1 MKQYIKQRILRV
13 FGNKVKQ
20 IRVCKGW
27 SQEDLAVK
35 AGLHRTYI
43 GSIERNERNVS
54 LINVERIANA
64 LDISAQLLIDGKK
77 PLRETGKDTNGALGQ
92 GAHASSIYKDREEQ
106 FAVLM
111 PFLIAGL
118 KRREKCLCIVEED
131 TRDLIAEKLRKRG
144 LSVDK
149 CSQWGQFLFL
159 PIEEVYLKN
168 GNFSYENV
176 VEAFKNRHQDALSEG
191 FYGLRVAGEISK
203 RVIDRIGQEKF
214 IEYESRLN
222 YFFPGT
228 KVTALCQYDEAVFDK
243 KFLLNSAVLTHPKL
257 FLHGKLTD
265 NTYYKAPNIVVK
277 SHERRSSD
285 CEYERIKAE
294 LLEKATDQA

>member
-13 FGNKVKQ
+13 FGNKVRQ
-20 IRVCKGW
+20 IRVCRGW

-64 LDISAQLLIDGKK
+64 LDISAQLLIDGNK
-77 PLRETGKDTNGALGQ
+77 PLREIGRDKEGALSQ
-92 GAHASSIYKDREEQ
+92 GTHAGSIYKDREEQ

-159 PIEEVYLKN
+159 PVQEVYLKN
-168 GNFSYENV
+168 GNFSYEGV
-176 VEAFKNRHQDALSEG
+176 VEALKNRHQDALSEG
-191 FYGLRVAGEISK
+191 FYGLRVTGEITK
-203 RVIDRIGQEKF
+203 RAVDHVGHKKF
-214 IEYESRLN
+214 MEYESRLN
-222 YFFPGT
+222 FFYPGT
-228 KVTALCQYDEAVFDK
+228 KITALCQYDETVFDR
-243 KFLLNSAVLTHPKL
+243 KFLLDSAVFTHPKL
-257 FLHGKLTD
+257 FLHGKLAD
-265 NTYYKAPNIVVK
+265 NAYYKAPNIVVK
-277 SHERRSSD
+277 SHEYQSSES
-285 CEYERIKAE
+285 EYERIKAE
-294 LLEKATDQA
+294 LLEKIVG

>member
-1 MKQYIKQRILRV
+1 MKQYIKQRILRA

-64 LDISAQLLIDGKK
+64 LDVPAQLLVDGKK
-77 PLRETGKDTNGALGQ
+77 PLKDISGDKDGVLSRGT
-92 GAHASSIYKDREEQ
+92 HAGSIYKDREEQ

-118 KRREKCLCIVEED
+118 KRREKCLCIVEDD
-131 TRDLIAEKLRKRG
+131 TRDLITEKLRKRG

-159 PIEEVYLKN
+159 SIGEVYLKN
-168 GNFSYENV
+168 GHFSYESL
-176 VEAFKNRHQDALSEG
+176 VEALKNRHQDALSEG
-191 FYGLRVAGEISK
+191 FYGLRVTGEITK
-203 RVIDRIGQEKF
+203 RAIDHVGQEKF

-222 YFFPGT
+222 YFYPGT
-228 KVTALCQYDEAVFDK
+228 KITALCQYDETLFDK

-257 FLHGKLTD
+257 FLHGKLAD

-294 LLEKATDQA
+294 LLEKATD